1 MHIDFDGALALV
13 AKGEIKGLPLH
24 GLWFVSKI
32 TSVRMYAAHYLPEMC
47 TNGMLER
54 VLDPGRVIHVRP

>member
-32 TSVRMYAAHYLPEMC
+32 SSVRIDAAHSLIGMS
-47 TNGMLER
+47 TDSMLER
-54 VLDPGRVIHVRP
+54 VLYLEGIVHVKP